1 MSAQNVNN
9 SAPNVAEAAVL
20 LQSVEMPEDAV
31 LIQGPD
37 FNQKLSLSDIMGS
50 YKSMG
55 FQASGLGEAIDI
67 VKQMVNIASFN
78 EANFLFIFN
87 KFLWFS
93 PKKKKKKTKQKKN

>member
-1 MSAQNVNN
+1 MSAQNVNS

-37 FNQKLSLSDIMGS
+37 FNQKLSLSDLMGS

-67 VKQMVNIASFN
+67 IKEMVSNV
-78 EANFLFIFN
+78 LF
-87 KFLWFS
+87 
-93 PKKKKKKTKQKKN
+93 